1 MKPTSIYDL
10 SRRHEVVTAAEKQK
24 SQQFPTHLQNG
35 SAYDLNHVHAV
46 SVHNENQRQSKTNQ
60 QGGSP
65 YDCST
70 RRD

>member
-1 MKPTSIYDL
+1 MKPVSIYDL
-10 SRRHEVVTAAEKQK
+10 SRRHEVETTTEKQK
-24 SQQFPTHLQNG
+24 SQQLPAHLQNG
-35 SAYDLNHVHAV
+35 SAYDLNHVHAITE
-46 SVHNENQRQSKTNQ
+46 HFQNQRQHKAGQ